1 MNRSH
6 LILIMLCL
14 KPLFLQ
20 AKTTLTWEQCVNRV
34 TTQNPELNSTEEA
47 IFSAQAKKRAS
58 WSGFLP
64 QLSAN
69 AGVIRNNLGVTSA
82 GLNANRDQF
91 SVGVEASE
99 NIFSGFKDFYRIA
112 KADREINLS
121 RANQKATRAKL
132 SSDLK
137 THFANL
143 LFNQEQA
150 VLVASIIKR
159 RQDNMRMVKLR
170 YEGGRENKG
179 SFLFSKASLEQALFE
194 KQQIERATEVSKA
207 NLARVLGGAQ
217 DLDFEISGAL
227 SWSEA
232 DKSMQLKNLVSQTPE
247 HQQAEAQWAVAE
259 ADKFIAR
266 GDFFPDVSLNGS
278 YFKIGANF
286 PPHEPRWSVGV
297 SISLPFFPGG
307 QNIFNYQSA
316 SAEANRNDFLRTNTD
331 NQILAKLQQAHAT
344 FIDAIGLQNVAE
356 RFLVASE
363 ARAIISRGK
372 YQNGLMTF
380 EDWDLIETDLINRQK
395 TELQTRRDVVL
406 AEAAF
411 EQAQGKSVF
420 P

>member
-1 MNRSH
+1 MS
-6 LILIMLCL
+6 LS
-14 KPLFLQ
+14 LQ
-20 AKTTLTWEQCVNRV
+20 AKTTLTWEQCIKELAS
-34 TTQNPELNSTEEA
+34 QNPELSSTDEA
-47 IFSAQAKKRAS
+47 VYSAEAKKKAS
-58 WSGFLP
+58 WGGFLP

-69 AGVIRNNLGVTSA
+69 AGVTRNNLGVTAA
-82 GLNANRDQF
+82 GLNSNRDQF
-91 SVGVEASE
+91 SLGVQATE
-99 NIFSGFKDFYRIA
+99 NIFSGFKDFYRVA
-112 KADREINLS
+112 KAHRGINLS
-121 RANQKATRAKL
+121 RANQNATRAKL

-150 VLVASIIKR
+150 VLAASIIKR

-194 KQQIERATEVSKA
+194 KQQIERATEVSRA
-207 NLARVLGGAQ
+207 NLARVLGRTQ
-217 DLDFEISGAL
+217 ELDFEVSGNL
-227 SWSEA
+227 SWAIPSQ
-232 DKSMQLKNLVSQTPE
+232 SVPLKTLVPQTPE
-247 HQQAEAQWAVAE
+247 HQQAEAQWNIAE
-259 ADKFIAR
+259 ADKLIAR
-266 GDFFPDVSLNGS
+266 GDFFPDISLNGS
-278 YFKIGANF
+278 YSKIGSNF
-286 PPHEPRWSVGV
+286 PPNEPRWSVG
-297 SISLPFFPGG
+297 ISVTLPFFPGG

-316 SAEANRNDFLRTNTD
+316 SAEANRSDFLRTNTD
-331 NQILAKLQQAHAT
+331 NQILAKLQQAYAALG
-344 FIDAIGLQNVAE
+344 DAIGLQNVAKN
-356 RFLVASE
+356 FLEASE

-411 EQAQGKSVF
+411 EQVQGKSVF